1 MPTLT
6 YSNTSTNIRGSFM
19 KRNRKINKWLLAYR
33 IAAGLIF
40 LGTALYSLSF
50 RMRGY
55 DHTADTILETLFFV
69 YAFVYIA
76 RTFYIVN
83 K

>member
-1 MPTLT
+1 
-6 YSNTSTNIRGSFM
+6 M
-19 KRNRKINKWLLAYR
+19 KRKRKINKWLLAYQ

-69 YAFVYIA
+69 YASIFIV
-76 RTFYIVN
+76 RTLIILN
-83 K
+83 NN

>member
-1 MPTLT
+1 
-6 YSNTSTNIRGSFM
+6 M
-19 KRNRKINKWLLAYR
+19 KRKRKINKWLLAYQ

-55 DHTADTILETLFFV
+55 DHTADTILETLFLV
-69 YAFVYIA
+69 YGSVFIV
-76 RTFYIVN
+76 RTFIILN
-83 K
+83 KN